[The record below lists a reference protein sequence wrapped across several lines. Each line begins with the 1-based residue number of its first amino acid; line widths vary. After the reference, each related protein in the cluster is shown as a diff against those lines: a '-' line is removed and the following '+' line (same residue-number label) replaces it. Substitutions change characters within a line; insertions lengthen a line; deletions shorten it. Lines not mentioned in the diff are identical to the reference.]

1 MSIFE
6 EAFENIS
13 KLQEWLQKAEAAMEK
28 AIETGDV
35 TGLKK
40 VVNDL
45 RDLGFGRDDGVDVMS
60 SNERIAGVPTQGDR
74 HGWGPGSDRPP
85 PPV

>member
-1 MSIFE
+1 MSVFAV
-6 EAFENIS
+6 AFENIS

-40 VVNDL
+40 VINDL
-45 RDLGFGRDDGVDVMS
+45 RDLGFGRSGHVGV
-60 SNERIAGVPTQGDR
+60 EWT
-74 HGWGPGSDRPP
+74 
-85 PPV
+85 

>member
-1 MSIFE
+1 MSVFA

-40 VVNDL
+40 VINDL
-45 RDLGFGRDDGVDVMS
+45 RDLGFGRDDGVD
-60 SNERIAGVPTQGDR
+60 IIK
-74 HGWGPGSDRPP
+74 
-85 PPV
+85 

>member
-40 VVNDL
+40 SSTTCATWDSVE
-45 RDLGFGRDDGVDVMS
+45 MTEWTS